1 MRKFLTY
8 TVIAVV
14 VAGALLGARE
24 LQQAQQSATDEA
36 VQVLDQTIVERGNL
50 RVTVSATGAV
60 TPQRQVPLLFES
72 TGTVTEILVVE
83 GAAVRAGDVLARLD
97 TTQAE
102 ALLNEALLALEVQ
115 QRAYALL
122 TSPPRPED
130 LAVAQAALNSALA
143 ALNAAASTGVSAQD
157 QQIAYVQSELA
168 RNQLWQAQLQRDI
181 AANTSGP
188 SVDVSGL
195 LPNGGDN
202 VPQDIIDQANAA
214 LSGLIPS
221 VNVDVS
227 SFEAGLD
234 QAAYGVAIAD
244 SNYTATRSRGGDTA
258 GMSSAQA
265 AATAAQIALDRLTNG
280 ASERDLQ
287 LADIGLRQAELTVES
302 AQASLDR
309 AVLVAPFDSVIARN
323 NLVVGEFPPSQAA
336 AMLLVDTSGYYVEIA
351 TDETDVVDLAVDQL
365 VELDFDAL
373 PDALLT
379 GHVVRIN
386 LLPTTV
392 GQLVTY
398 PVRVALDATDQPVR
412 VGMTATATIIVN
424 ELRAVLMVPNRFIRL
439 DRVTAKAYI
448 TVQEG
453 VNSFREVEVTLGLR
467 NEIASQIVSGVEAGT
482 TIVLI
487 PRGTFDPIR
496 GF

>member
-1 MRKFLTY
+1 
-8 TVIAVV
+8 
-14 VAGALLGARE
+14 
-24 LQQAQQSATDEA
+24 
-36 VQVLDQTIVERGNL
+36 
-50 RVTVSATGAV
+50 
-60 TPQRQVPLLFES
+60 
-72 TGTVTEILVVE
+72 
-83 GAAVRAGDVLARLD
+83 
-97 TTQAE
+97 
-102 ALLNEALLALEVQ
+102 
-115 QRAYALL
+115 
-122 TSPPRPED
+122 
-130 LAVAQAALNSALA
+130 
-143 ALNAAASTGVSAQD
+143 
-157 QQIAYVQSELA
+157 
-168 RNQLWQAQLQRDI
+168 
-181 AANTSGP
+181 
-188 SVDVSGL
+188 
-195 LPNGGDN
+195 
-202 VPQDIIDQANAA
+202 
-214 LSGLIPS
+214 
-221 VNVDVS
+221 
-227 SFEAGLD
+227 
-234 QAAYGVAIAD
+234 
-244 SNYTATRSRGGDTA
+244 
-258 GMSSAQA
+258 MSSAQA